1 MSKNHPIPAIPPKHL
16 IPLSVITGFLGSG
29 KTTLLNQLLSDPD
42 LSNTAII
49 INEFG
54 DVGIDHLLVETA
66 DEGIIELSD
75 GCLCCTVRGDLV
87 DTLLRLLKREDD
99 DPKTQINRI
108 IVETTGLADPAPILH
123 TIMAHPMLVDRII
136 LDGVITLVD
145 AVNASKTM
153 DAHEEAVKQI
163 AMADRIILS
172 KRDLQLDDTAT
183 TQLIERVNRL
193 NPAAPI
199 ISATP
204 SAADDASLT
213 ARIFNCGLYDPASK
227 SVDVERWLREE
238 AIKPASHHHHH
249 HDVNRHDASIR
260 AFTLTHN
267 KPIEASAI
275 QAFLDLL
282 RSAHGPSLLRL
293 KGIIQT
299 EENPDQPVVIH
310 AVQHLFHPPATLAQW
325 PNNDHRTRMVII
337 TKKPVSG
344 NLSSACSMRFI
355 GKARG
360 QIHLTVMRWKH
371 NPLAIPG
378 LFNKKQNNT
387 GWQLYN

>member
-1 MSKNHPIPAIPPKHL
+1 MSNDQPITPKHPIP
-16 IPLSVITGFLGSG
+16 LSIITGFLGSG

-42 LSNTAII
+42 LINTAII

-87 DTLLRLLKREDD
+87 DTLLRLLKRQDED
-99 DPKTQINRI
+99 PNTQINRI

-123 TIMAHPMLVDRII
+123 TIMAHPMLVDRIR

-145 AVNASKTM
+145 AVNANNTL

-163 AMADRIILS
+163 AMADRIIVS
-172 KRDLQLDDTAT
+172 KRDLQLDNSNT
-183 TQLIERVNRL
+183 TELIKRISRL

-199 ISATP
+199 VD
-204 SAADDASLT
+204 AAPNSVDGTSLT
-213 ARIFNCGLYDPASK
+213 NKIFDCGLYDPASK

-249 HDVNRHDASIR
+249 DVNRHDASIR
-260 AFTLTHN
+260 AFTLTHD
-267 KPIEASAI
+267 KPIEATAI

-282 RSAHGPSLLRL
+282 RSAHGPNLLRL

-299 EENPDQPVVIH
+299 AENPNRPVVIH

-325 PNNDHRTRMVII
+325 PNDDHRTRMVII
-337 TKKPVSG
+337 TK
-344 NLSSACSMRFI
+344 NLSQDFVERLFNAFI
-355 GKARG
+355 GKAATDTPDREA
-360 QIHLTVMRWKH
+360 LEH

-378 LFNKKQNNT
+378 YSTKT
-387 GWQLYN
+387 R

>member
-1 MSKNHPIPAIPPKHL
+1 MSKDHPIP
-16 IPLSVITGFLGSG
+16 LSIITGFLGSG

-42 LSNTAII
+42 LTNTAII

-54 DVGIDHLLVETA
+54 DVGIDHILVETA

-87 DTLLRLLKREDD
+87 DTLLRLLKRQDD
-99 DPKTQINRI
+99 EQTLINRI

-123 TIMAHPMLVDRII
+123 TIMAHPMLVDRIR

-145 AVNASKTM
+145 AVNANNTL
-153 DAHEEAVKQI
+153 DAHEEAVKQV
-163 AMADRIILS
+163 AMADRIIVS
-172 KRDLQLDDTAT
+172 KRDLQQDDTAA
-183 TQLIERVNRL
+183 TQLIKRINRL

-199 ISATP
+199 IDVNP
-204 SAADDASLT
+204 SAADDASLA
-213 ARIFNCGLYDPASK
+213 ARIFDCGLYDPASK

-238 AIKPASHHHHH
+238 AMKPASRHHH

-260 AFTLTHN
+260 AFTLTHD

-282 RSAHGPSLLRL
+282 RSAHGPNLLRL

-299 EENPDQPVVIH
+299 AENPGQPVVIH

-325 PNNDHRTRMVII
+325 PDDDHRTRMVII
-337 TKKPVSG
+337 TK
-344 NLSSACSMRFI
+344 NLSQDFVERLFNAFI
-355 GKARG
+355 GKAATDTPDRDA
-360 QIHLTVMRWKH
+360 LEH

-378 LFNKKQNNT
+378 YSTKSV
-387 GWQLYN
+387 

>member
-1 MSKNHPIPAIPPKHL
+1 MSKDQPIAP
-16 IPLSVITGFLGSG
+16 IPLSIITGFLGSG

-42 LSNTAII
+42 LANTAII

-87 DTLLRLLKREDD
+87 DTLLRLLKRQDED
-99 DPKTQINRI
+99 PHTRVNRI

-123 TIMAHPMLVDRII
+123 TIMAHPMLVDRIR

-145 AVNASKTM
+145 AVNANNTL
-153 DAHEEAVKQI
+153 DAHEEAVKQV

-172 KRDLQLDDTAT
+172 KRDLQLDNSAT
-183 TQLIERVNRL
+183 TELIKRISNL

-199 ISATP
+199 IDTTSNTENAT
-204 SAADDASLT
+204 SLA

-238 AIKPASHHHHH
+238 AIKPKSHHHHH

-260 AFTLTHN
+260 AFTLTHD

-282 RSAHGPSLLRL
+282 RSAHGPNLLRL

-299 EENPDQPVVIH
+299 AENPDQPVVIH
-310 AVQHLFHPPATLAQW
+310 AVQHLFHPPATLEQW

-337 TKKPVSG
+337 TK
-344 NLSSACSMRFI
+344 NLSQDFVERLFNAFI
-355 GKARG
+355 GKAATDTPDRDA
-360 QIHLTVMRWKH
+360 LEH

-378 LFNKKQNNT
+378 YT
-387 GWQLYN
+387 GKSV